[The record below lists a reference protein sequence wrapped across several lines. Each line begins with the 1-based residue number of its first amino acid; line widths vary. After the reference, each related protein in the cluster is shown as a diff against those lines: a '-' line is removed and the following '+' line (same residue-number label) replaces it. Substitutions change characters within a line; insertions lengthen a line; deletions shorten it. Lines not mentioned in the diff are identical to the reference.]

1 MNRIISFNKIDNKL
15 KENLKKELNF
25 FIKNTRIKKNPHIL
39 VIGLGNDNYTAD
51 SIGPKTLKHI
61 KANSFLDNIGIETN
75 NPIISLLEPGTLGET
90 GILTERIIESIIKEI
105 KPNLVILI
113 DSFLSNNIKK
123 LNKTIE
129 INNYGVSTGMGIKE
143 LNSNIDINTL
153 GLPIIVIGVPT
164 AIEIKFNEDL
174 PYILSTKD
182 VDLYVNQISQV
193 IGIAINETINDL

>member
-1 MNRIISFNKIDNKL
+1 M
-15 KENLKKELNF
+15 
-25 FIKNTRIKKNPHIL
+25 
-39 VIGLGNDNYTAD
+39 
-51 SIGPKTLKHI
+51 
-61 KANSFLDNIGIETN
+61 
-75 NPIISLLEPGTLGET
+75 
-90 GILTERIIESIIKEI
+90 TERIIESIIKEI